1 VDVGR
6 PTWNFNLT
14 GLNRVDYSF
23 TDAIREMI
31 ADWTGNL
38 RFRVGVSL
46 QGEYEFDVVVE
57 GERLL
62 RSQLGFSLIV
72 DNKIGLQ

>member
-1 VDVGR
+1 
-6 PTWNFNLT
+6 
-14 GLNRVDYSF
+14 
-23 TDAIREMI
+23 MI
-31 ADWTGNL
+31 ADWTGKL
-38 RFRVGVSL
+38 RFRVGISL